1 MLLEKSELTKE
12 KILEQTISLIKEN
25 DGDTNRI
32 TIRKIAE
39 RSEVG
44 VGLINHYFESKEKL
58 IECCVQRIIN
68 GVIFSFK
75 PDVCE
80 SLTRVDRIKLIAKLV
95 MDFLMSNQQISR
107 ISILGDMSN
116 PKELDNTTRTV
127 LGFARSGISE
137 KPSDEDIHEAFI
149 FTSILQESFL
159 RRDLLKK
166 SMNVDFYEKKER
178 DLYIDRIIDTVYGTG
193 GLR

>member
-1 MLLEKSELTKE
+1 MEKSELTKE
-12 KILEQTISLIKEN
+12 RILSQTIALIEESG
-25 DGDTNRI
+25 GDTNRI

-39 RSEVG
+39 RAQVG

-58 IECCVQRIIN
+58 IESCVQRIII
-68 GVIFSFK
+68 GVISSFK
-75 PDVCE
+75 PDIGE
-80 SLTRVDRIKLIAKLV
+80 SLPRIDRIKLIAKLV
-95 MDFLMSNQQISR
+95 MDFLMSSQQISR

-116 PKELDNTTRTV
+116 PKELDNTTRTIY
-127 LGFARSGISE
+127 GFAGGGLKE

-149 FTSILQESFL
+149 LTSILQQSFL

-178 DLYIDRIIDTVYGTG
+178 DIYIDRIVDTIYGNG
-193 GLR
+193 GFR